1 MRWQESIQTWFP
13 SCESCVDWRDT
24 DLTHSRTIQETKAQQ
39 PQRKYPSSTRLPS
52 TSSRSELQERRSGLS
67 FIHTMQPATNVNT
80 ASQSRRARTP
90 HAAKGRT
97 HRHAMAIHAGDIWHV
112 NFGGR
117 VGERYALV
125 LCAPNFA
132 RADVMVCPLT
142 TQLKPHAPSRVRLDA
157 PCTATST
164 ESEIKCEEIHT
175 VPQGSMHRRMGQCP
189 AATFAQAQQ
198 VLARILFGQPRPAM
212 S

>member
-1 MRWQESIQTWFP
+1 MQ
-13 SCESCVDWRDT
+13 
-24 DLTHSRTIQETKAQQ
+24 HS
-39 PQRKYPSSTRLPS
+39 
-52 TSSRSELQERRSGLS
+52 
-67 FIHTMQPATNVNT
+67 TNAV
-80 ASQSRRARTP
+80 SQSRRAKAV
-90 HAAKGRT
+90 HAAKNKQSRQ
-97 HRHAMAIHAGDIWHV
+97 ASAIQAGEIWHV

-164 ESEIKCEEIHT
+164 DSEIKCEEIHT

-198 VLARILFGQPRPAM
+198 VLARMLFGHALQAM